1 MINRELLAKAT
12 KSTVIVSYFIPLV
25 LVPLILVAWILA
37 SEPGSATPAF
47 ALGDLGMLGFVVVTL
62 IALSPLVLRPLVR
75 KGLAS
80 VRRRAAEHPELMAAK
95 PEIFIPMHAQLSH
108 LVWDVSALAGF
119 VAFILGFGWAYFAAA
134 TVIALTGFVVDFP
147 KRDAI
152 LGWADEYD
160 AEVGR
165 SHPPTAL

>member
-12 KSTVIVSYFIPLV
+12 KSTVIASYLMPFV
-25 LVPLILVAWILA
+25 LAPFILVAWVLS

-47 ALGDLGMLGFVVVTL
+47 ALGDFGVLGFIIMTL
-62 IALSPLVLRPLVR
+62 IALSPLALRPFVR
-75 KGLAS
+75 QGLAN

-95 PEIFIPMHAQLSH
+95 PEIFIPMHAQISHIIWDLS
-108 LVWDVSALAGF
+108 AIAGF
-119 VAFILGFGWAYFAAA
+119 FGFVFGFGWAYFAAA
-134 TVIALTGFVVDFP
+134 AVMMLIGFVVDFP

-152 LGWADEYD
+152 LQWADEYD

-165 SHPPTAL
+165 GHPPTAL